1 MAEPLGDQLVDV
13 SLPGI
18 RNDNVFLFGQ
28 RNVKNTWD
36 TGNFK
41 AEPVYDVFYVPT
53 ISASVRKTLT
63 DAGLSE

>member
-1 MAEPLGDQLVDV
+1 MDG

-28 RNVKNTWD
+28 RNVKNTLG
-36 TGNFK
+36 TANFK
-41 AEPVYDVFYVPT
+41 AKPVDDVFYVPT